1 MRAMKLLVCCG
12 MIGAAA
18 CNLDIAPEVAGANP
32 SGCRAIATAA
42 PSNVTIG
49 VGQSVNIAMTIE
61 QGCPAPLVRNDTP
74 AIVQV
79 DSVSLGFARATGRA
93 PGAGRLII
101 RSGVDTLVSTTV
113 SITVTP

>member
-1 MRAMKLLVCCG
+1 MRAMKLFICCG

-18 CNLDIAPEVAGANP
+18 CNLSDAPEIAGANP
-32 SGCRAIATAA
+32 SGCRAIAAAA
-42 PSNVTIG
+42 PSSVTIG

-61 QGCPAPLVRNDTP
+61 QGCPAPIVRNDTP
-74 AIVQV
+74 AIVQL

-101 RSGVDTLVSTTV
+101 RSGVDTLVATTV
-113 SITVTP
+113 SITVTK